1 MQSILM
7 NISETL
13 NIEYFFAN
21 LFKKAIAFS
30 YQPLSCTRGLVLTP
44 QEDPTRTNQEI
55 IVELTKSLTGGN
67 FSYQPGGNGR
77 HGYRSSEASKQR
89 ELPKSQDELE
99 PRTMKH
105 SFDHALIPLQVGC
118 YIDWWFF
125 RPPPYI
131 KFELQSDPVL
141 RDRYVT
147 TVGGIRVGRLV
158 EDMDVFAVHLIHKHV
173 SDASSN
179 SAQLPFSI
187 VTAMVDQ
194 VSLRT

>member
-77 HGYRSSEASKQR
+77 HGYRSSEASKQG

-105 SFDHALIPLQVGC
+105 SFDHALIPLQVGGH
-118 YIDWWFF
+118 YLFF
-125 RPPPYI
+125 RVMTPQQNVVS
-131 KFELQSDPVL
+131 FLTSFF
-141 RDRYVT
+141 T
-147 TVGGIRVGRLV
+147 TVFILS
-158 EDMDVFAVHLIHKHV
+158 HT
-173 SDASSN
+173 
-179 SAQLPFSI
+179 
-187 VTAMVDQ
+187 VTFFFFLHG
-194 VSLRT
+194 S